1 MKHSSS
7 SVVDVF
13 LGLALLVQ
21 IGVDLWFGWL
31 LLIAWS
37 PWSYPVGLLAV
48 PIACAFVGRLRVRSR
63 LRAAVRA

>member
-7 SVVDVF
+7 GVVDVF

-31 LLIAWS
+31 LLIVWS
-37 PWSYPVGLLAV
+37 PSGYLVGLLAV
-48 PIACAFVGRLRVRSR
+48 PIACTFVGRLRMRSR
-63 LRAAVRA
+63 LRAAVGA